1 MPSSINIWRLSL
13 IPEKAIDEKI
23 QRLHQQSKT
32 AKRNNLHGKEA
43 KAFEDKL
50 LRLFDIIACKCE
62 IINCGGGPACRRM
75 HWLPCA
81 VQMSSWEKDSR
92 DWSRVHQRSKRKT
105 WFAGR
110 KGDTGRKRCERL
122 EKKRE
127 EKEEK
132 KAMKEMKRAEAAAK
146 VDENQEY
153 QKEKGV
159 RQQDGNPWWSKRQLW
174 QFGCRQQW
182 LWIQGTQRNT
192 DRTTIKID
200 LFASEAVRFGVS
212 DRATA
217 ALWNCL
223 SVRQC

>member
-1 MPSSINIWRLSL
+1 MKRFSACTNR
-13 IPEKAIDEKI
+13 
-23 QRLHQQSKT
+23 
-32 AKRNNLHGKEA
+32 AKRQKETTFMERKQKRLRTSFFVFLTSSLASA
-43 KAFEDKL
+43 KSSTVVVVQLAEECTGFH
-50 LRLFDIIACKCE
+50 
-62 IINCGGGPACRRM
+62 M
-75 HWLPCA
+75 
-81 VQMSSWEKDSR
+81 QMSSWEKDSR

-110 KGDTGRKRCERL
+110 KDDTGRKRCERL

-200 LFASEAVRFGVS
+200 LFASEAVRFGVLTVL
-212 DRATA
+212 R
-217 ALWNCL
+217 L
-223 SVRQC
+223 